1 VSGTTR
7 KKGRRPTQ
15 AERQERELYAVQ
27 LLTRHAGLRLYE
39 LQTRLTQRFGVSR
52 RVAANILARARETLR
67 AEMDDRLRDLA
78 SSLPE
83 KIHATLSAAMEK
95 GDLRSAVR
103 VLQLVADLARPN
115 EDEPAAPATGIEFRI
130 VDPDGE
136 HSEHNGVSA
145 GGYASCCPDRGG
157 GRLKDAADHNPP

>member
-67 AEMDDRLRDLA
+67 AEMDDRLRDRTNQRRRQPESSSGLWTPTA
-78 SSLPE
+78 STASTMAYP
-83 KIHATLSAAMEK
+83 
-95 GDLRSAVR
+95 R
-103 VLQLVADLARPN
+103 ADMPL
-115 EDEPAAPATGIEFRI
+115 AAPIGA
-130 VDPDGE
+130 
-136 HSEHNGVSA
+136 
-145 GGYASCCPDRGG
+145 
-157 GRLKDAADHNPP
+157 AADSRTRRITIRPERAGYGAPGCFHD